1 MTNQKSK
8 EGLIV
13 WHFDYAFTTFYE
25 IETKAVEHLVQ
36 KPLTPIEVAPGVSL
50 LSLIAFNFPEGA
62 LGTLP
67 EFQELTLSLIVTPDL
82 SRGVPKSAMYILS
95 LGSTNQEHLDHCVS
109 YYKLPVYGQ
118 FTRVNIQR
126 DTHVVEYEDSNGPIL
141 TMKNVHPRPEF
152 SKGEHYFQAFVEDAG
167 DIYVADVI
175 MKGSLFEHQQAG
187 EAGKL
192 WPHPFFRGIDLD
204 SAEPLVFMQ
213 MLHKSGSRG
222 QQFYPRPEK
231 FT

>member
-1 MTNQKSK
+1 MINHNNQ
-8 EGLIV
+8 EGLLI
-13 WHFDYAFTTFYE
+13 WEFDFAFTTFYE
-25 IETKAVEHLVQ
+25 IETEFIDHLVP
-36 KPLTPIEVAPGVSL
+36 KRLSPVEVAPGVSL

-82 SRGVPKSAMYILS
+82 SRGVPKSAMFVLS
-95 LGSTNQEHLDHCVS
+95 LGSTNQEHLDHCTS

-126 DTHVVEYEDSNGPIL
+126 GTHAVEYEDSNGPIL
-141 TMKNVHPRPEF
+141 AMKNVHPSPEF

-175 MKGSLFEHQQAG
+175 MKGNLFEHQQAG

-192 WPHPFFRGIDLD
+192 WPHPFFRGIDVN
-204 SAEPLVFMQ
+204 STEPVAFMQ
-213 MLHKSGSRG
+213 MLHKPGSRG